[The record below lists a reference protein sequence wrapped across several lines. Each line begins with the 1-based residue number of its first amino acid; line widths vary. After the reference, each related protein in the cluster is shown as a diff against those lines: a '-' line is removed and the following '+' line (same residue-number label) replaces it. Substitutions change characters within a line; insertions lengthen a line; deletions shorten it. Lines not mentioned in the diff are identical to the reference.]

1 MGYLKSTLEFP
12 GLRAGTCFRPERSTE
27 VTSKSQAKGLGA
39 VEWVKLN
46 IFFLP
51 SAFKGFFLFSHIP
64 K

>member
-12 GLRAGTCFRPERSTE
+12 GLRAGACFRPERSTE

-46 IFFLP
+46 IF
-51 SAFKGFFLFSHIP
+51 LFTIGI
-64 K
+64 